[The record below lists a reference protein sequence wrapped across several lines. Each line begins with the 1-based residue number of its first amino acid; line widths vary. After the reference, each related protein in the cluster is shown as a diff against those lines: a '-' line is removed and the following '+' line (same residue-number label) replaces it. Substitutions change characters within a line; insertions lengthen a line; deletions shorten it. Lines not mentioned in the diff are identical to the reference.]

1 MRDIADWLANQCVYF
16 TLLTFHTD
24 SSPHSR
30 QNRRMTI
37 AGIICFHEIT
47 LTRMGWDARSAFTT
61 LLCSDALL
69 KNVLLAT
76 TKWGEVELATGEKRE
91 EDLRNIYWKEM
102 MQSGATMTRFE
113 PTLTSTSTILDILLR
128 NPPISVQTLVDQ
140 LRSLEQSPQKPAK
153 SLKDIIVWLRK
164 AFTRSP

>member
-1 MRDIADWLANQCVYF
+1 MRDIANWLASRCVYF
-16 TLLTFHTD
+16 TLRTFLTD
-24 SSPHSR
+24 SLPHFR
-30 QNRRMTI
+30 QNRLMTI

-47 LTRMGWDARSAFTT
+47 LTRMGWDARSALTT

-69 KNVLLAT
+69 KNVLLVT
-76 TKWGEVELATGEKRE
+76 TKWGEVQPAIGEKRE

-102 MQSGATMTRFE
+102 MQSGATMVRFE